1 MRNIQKVKEKQSNAL
16 KVSDFIDNL
25 KAKKVLLLSS
35 RDLRTKPLLYGEDN
49 YMSTFMSELRARA
62 IPFAFLLVDE
72 SKGTGNLLTEIDHFV
87 DNETLIIL
95 HNVSPFYI
103 IKVKFNKKPRVVM
116 PVYFLSN
123 RVCSM
128 LHNLNNRFGPIF
140 WQLLVDEY
148 LVASPAVA
156 EGLKKVGMIR
166 KINIVPPQ
174 YSCAYCNYMTN
185 QNRKSHKNGILPSIV
200 NVVYIGKVTEKR
212 FPLLKIIKTMND
224 DKKRNYKLVI
234 YTSSTIDDQKFQS
247 GNVEVTMFHKKLSEK
262 DKCEILSTCDTFI
275 APSRLTTMDPPI
287 SVIEAEYH
295 GAIVLNFK
303 T

>member
-1 MRNIQKVKEKQSNAL
+1 
-16 KVSDFIDNL
+16 
-25 KAKKVLLLSS
+25 
-35 RDLRTKPLLYGEDN
+35 
-49 YMSTFMSELRARA
+49 MSTFMSELRARA